1 MRDQGVF
8 TKYPGFSP
16 MCLIY
21 KSNPGV
27 THGELTAQRA
37 LEVSCNYFFYELG
50 SRMTIEM
57 LNETANGLGL
67 GVPTGIELTE
77 KVGWARPAS
86 TPRSPQAPGFW
97 PPSDRPKTGS
107 APCSCAFTLPL
118 WPTRAPG

>member
-1 MRDQGVF
+1 
-8 TKYPGFSP
+8 

-27 THGELTAQRA
+27 THGELDAQRA

-77 KVGWARPAS
+77 KVGWVTDEAS
-86 TPRSPQAPGFW
+86 KKAAYGETGRQLPDHRGDRVLAAIGQAENRFSPL
-97 PPSDRPKTGS
+97 R
-107 APCSCAFTLPL
+107 CAFTLPL